1 MKEMRS
7 KVEKILD
14 VRMPIKKLWF
24 KGALDDM
31 EKKEQD
37 HFDQMSQRE
46 KKVVEF
52 VDDNESLSVDLDQSK
67 VEDVDVT
74 INHQD
79 EDESLKQNE
88 MPHEIE
94 KDSDQ
99 VFEDQVMR
107 VMKVGLDKE
116 EQDIND
122 ESSDSHDEDEI

>member
-24 KGALDDM
+24 KGVLDDM

-79 EDESLKQNE
+79 EDESLKKNE
-88 MPHEIE
+88 LAHEIE
-94 KDSDQ
+94 KNSDQ

-107 VMKVGLDKE
+107 NMKEDLNKE

-122 ESSDSHDEDEI
+122 KSLDSHEQDEI

>member
-24 KGALDDM
+24 KGALDDL

-37 HFDQMSQRE
+37 HFYQMSQRE

-52 VDDNESLSVDLDQSK
+52 VDDNESLSVDLDQNK

-122 ESSDSHDEDEI
+122 ESSDSHDEDDI

>member
-7 KVEKILD
+7 RVEKILD
-14 VRMPIKKLWF
+14 DRMLIKKFWF
-24 KGALDDM
+24 KGVLDDM

-67 VEDVDVT
+67 IEDAGVT

-88 MPHEIE
+88 LAHEIE
-94 KDSDQ
+94 KNSDQ
-99 VFEDQVMR
+99 VFED
-107 VMKVGLDKE
+107 
-116 EQDIND
+116 
-122 ESSDSHDEDEI
+122 

>member
-52 VDDNESLSVDLDQSK
+52 VDDNESLSVDLDQNK

-94 KDSDQ
+94 ENSDQ
-99 VFEDQVMR
+99 VFKDQVMR
-107 VMKVGLDKE
+107 VMKVGLDKDE
-116 EQDIND
+116 KDIID
-122 ESSDSHDEDEI
+122 ESSD